1 MGFEDGIGFGVSFF
15 PGRCSLL
22 FLRDGIAAVT
32 WAVPCC
38 GYSARTLR
46 CQEIMDI
53 HAVCEEVSKQQY
65 YARQRYYAVCIGP
78 ESLLLLLASVLQT
91 AKPTSKTRQTQPL
104 LCRRAARAAGC
115 IISTTS
121 NNLPAA

>member
-1 MGFEDGIGFGVSFF
+1 MESRLGDWTNPTPPPKARHKAIGI
-15 PGRCSLL
+15 
-22 FLRDGIAAVT
+22 
-32 WAVPCC
+32 
-38 GYSARTLR
+38 
-46 CQEIMDI
+46 M
-53 HAVCEEVSKQQY
+53 
-65 YARQRYYAVCIGP
+65 RQRP
-78 ESLLLLLASVLQT
+78 LPSLKEMLLLASVLQT